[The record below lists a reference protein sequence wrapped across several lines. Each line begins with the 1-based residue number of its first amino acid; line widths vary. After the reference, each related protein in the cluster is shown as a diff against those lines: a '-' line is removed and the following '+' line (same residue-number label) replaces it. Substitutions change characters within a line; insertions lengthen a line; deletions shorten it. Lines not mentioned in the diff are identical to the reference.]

1 MTYYPTGAITMIRK
15 LIFLVC
21 LGLATFSLTSAK
33 SNPFIEDPKAEWGDV
48 NSPSTIQSW
57 EAATAQ
63 VGRLGAFGDVDA
75 FTVDFPQATNGW
87 SFEAIVPLC
96 GDHFKDFYPSVAI
109 IGPGLETASVDA
121 LPFEIPDG
129 MGAQVF
135 NEKVT
140 LKSETRPVRSADGI
154 TGEPG
159 YGNILH
165 SIDIPEA
172 GQYTIAVF
180 EPEGN
185 IGAYMLATGSNHDM
199 FGDRP
204 KEELEAAYDM
214 LFSREWMGQDCDA
227 PLAVANCPAT
237 VGPAGDAQIPDGPE
251 RTDVG
256 DGFVL
261 TGVVRDS
268 STCLPLAD
276 AKIAFWM
283 ANEAGEYDG
292 VGEGVLYTNAQGLYR
307 LESAVPGQYD
317 NVTPH
322 IHLAVSA
329 AGYGQ
334 IVTEFLFEQSGL
346 EAGSVDVNLSPET

>member
-1 MTYYPTGAITMIRK
+1 MIRK
-15 LIFLVC
+15 LIFLVS
-21 LGLATFSLTSAK
+21 LLFATYSLTSAK
-33 SNPFIEDPKAEWGDV
+33 SNPFIEDPEAEWGNV
-48 NSPSTIQSW
+48 SSPSTIQSW

-63 VGRLGAFGDVDA
+63 VGRLGEYGDVDA
-75 FTVDFPQATNGW
+75 FTVDFPQATSGW

-109 IGPGLETASVDA
+109 IGPGLETPKAGV
-121 LPFEIPDG
+121 LPFEIAEG
-129 MGAQVF
+129 MGVQVF
-135 NEKVT
+135 SEEMT
-140 LKSETRPVRSADGI
+140 AKSETRPVRSADGI
-154 TGEPG
+154 TGEPA

-165 SIDIPEA
+165 SIDIPQA
-172 GQYTIAVF
+172 GQYIIAVF

-185 IGAYMLATGSNHDM
+185 TGAYMLASGNNHDM
-199 FGDRP
+199 FGDRSD
-204 KEELEAAYDM
+204 EELTAAYDM
-214 LFSREWMGQDCDA
+214 LFSRKWMEQDCDA
-227 PLAVANCPAT
+227 PLAVENCPAT

-268 STCLPLAD
+268 ATCLPLAD

-283 ANEAGEYDG
+283 TNEAGEYDG

-307 LESAVPGQYD
+307 LESGIPGQYD

-329 AGYGQ
+329 TGYDL
-334 IVTEFLFEQSGL
+334 IVTEFLFEESGL